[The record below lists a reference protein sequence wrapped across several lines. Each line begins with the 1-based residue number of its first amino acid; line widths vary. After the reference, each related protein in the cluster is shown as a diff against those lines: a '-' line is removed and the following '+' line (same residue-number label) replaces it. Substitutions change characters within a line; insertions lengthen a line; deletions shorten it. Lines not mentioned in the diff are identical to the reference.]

1 VATDD
6 VRAVLE
12 AVAFGDDPR
21 VTPGERLRAAE
32 QLTAMSPPQVE
43 TFGELLQAMP
53 AQAVV
58 READAFLGE
67 DEAQRLLAGDPD
79 RPVLSAA
86 LQRAVEERAQALL
99 VERVGDVEAEI
110 ERRAN
115 ERATQLYEARAFRL
129 AQAHDS
135 AQAATGD
142 AYSAAT
148 PEAQPAAPA
157 QPLQPPPGLSRD
169 DPSLRHYF
177 RPRRRPSEQRRE
189 DTRRCRVCKPR

>member
-115 ERATQLYEARAFRL
+115 ELAAQLYEARAFRL
-129 AQAHDS
+129 AQAHDG
-135 AQAATGD
+135 APRAATAPVAPRQPEGQPQ
-142 AYSAAT
+142 T
-148 PEAQPAAPA
+148 PAG
-157 QPLQPPPGLSRD
+157 PLQPPAGLSRD
-169 DPSLRHYF
+169 DPSVRHYF
-177 RPRRRPSEQRRE
+177 PR
-189 DTRRCRVCKPR
+189 KPWRSR

>member
-1 VATDD
+1 MSDRD
-6 VRAVLE
+6 LRAVLE
-12 AVAFGDDPR
+12 AVAYGDDPR

-32 QLTAMSPPQVE
+32 QLAAMSPLRQE

-99 VERVGDVEAEI
+99 VARLGDVDAEI

-115 ERATQLYEARAFRL
+115 ELAAQLYEARAFRL

-142 AYSAAT
+142 AGSAAT
-148 PEAQPAAPA
+148 PEARPSAATPEARPPAPP
-157 QPLQPPPGLSRD
+157 QPLQPPAGLSWD
-169 DPSLRHYF
+169 DPSVRHYRAR
-177 RPRRRPSEQRRE
+177 RPWRRR
-189 DTRRCRVCKPR
+189 